1 MNKDLI
7 VKLRKMG
14 SFVNILYIED
24 DKEVSEQ
31 FENLFRKVFKNI
43 DVVSNGDE
51 GLKKYLSQEYDIVIT
66 DIEMPHM
73 DGITL
78 IKEIRKINSEQLIVV
93 TSAYNNSKY
102 LQALIEHGV
111 DKFILKP
118 FDMNKLFRDIARIV
132 SIMYNKK
139 RSEHLQQQLQEK
151 VKLNQ
156 LLLDNMITPIVV
168 INADKIHYKNE
179 KFDEL
184 FQLNC
189 DIESEECSLSRI
201 FKNEKIS
208 QLKNGEFLEYIQLHS
223 SEEYIYLKSANLERF
238 RVVVSPLEGTL
249 NTLVSFV
256 NTEVINREIDRLK
269 CEAKVDALTQLSTR
283 EIFTEEL
290 ETLLENEENY
300 CVICFGLKNIK
311 ELIRNFGVGHLHDIY
326 KVLGKNLRIYFEDEI
341 SRNSLSLYY
350 FDTNH
355 FVALV
360 HSPERKKIKIM
371 LKEFGN
377 KYRYTTKM
385 AKTYEPMYLDILG
398 MELRSELS
406 VEKNVSEVE
415 NQLYMLNGEA

>member
-14 SFVNILYIED
+14 SFVSILYIED
-24 DKEVSEQ
+24 DKAVSEQ

-43 DVVSNGDE
+43 DVVSDGDE
-51 GLKKYLSQEYDIVIT
+51 GLKKYTRQEYDIVIT
-66 DIEMPHM
+66 DIEMPNM

-78 IKEIRKINSEQLIVV
+78 IKEIRKINPEQLIVV
-93 TSAYNNSKY
+93 TSAYNSAKY

-118 FDMNKLFRDIARIV
+118 FEMNKLFRDIARIV

-139 RSEHLQQQLQEK
+139 RSEQLQEQLQEK

-168 INADKIHYKNE
+168 INRDKIHYKNE

-189 DIESEECSLSRI
+189 DIESEECSLAAI
-201 FKNEKIS
+201 FKNMKIS

-223 SEEYIYLKSANLERF
+223 NEEYIYLTSGKLERF

-256 NTEVINREIDRLK
+256 NTEVINKEIDRLK
-269 CEAKVDALTQLSTR
+269 GEAKVDALTQLSTR
-283 EIFTEEL
+283 EIFVREIEGVLEREEK
-290 ETLLENEENY
+290 Y
-300 CVICFGLKNIK
+300 CAICFGLKNIK
-311 ELIRNFGVGHLHDIY
+311 ELIRTFGVGHLHDIY
-326 KVLGKNLRIYFEDEI
+326 RALGKNLRIYFEGEV
-341 SRNSLSLYY
+341 SKNSLSLYY

-360 HSPERKKIKIM
+360 HSPEREKIKNM
-371 LKEFGN
+371 LKEFGY
-377 KYRYTTKM
+377 KYSYTNQMATK
-385 AKTYEPMYLDILG
+385 YEPMHLDMLG
-398 MELRSELS
+398 MQLSSELS
-406 VEKNVSEVE
+406 VEKNITEIE
-415 NQLYMLNGEA
+415 NQLYMLNGEI